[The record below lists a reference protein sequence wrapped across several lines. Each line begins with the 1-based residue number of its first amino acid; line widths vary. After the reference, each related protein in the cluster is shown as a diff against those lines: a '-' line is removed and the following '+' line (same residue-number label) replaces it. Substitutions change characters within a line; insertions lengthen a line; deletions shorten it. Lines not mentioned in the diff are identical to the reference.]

1 MTITYALNEIEK
13 AAASFAG
20 YLEESGMKV
29 VIFNAPMG
37 AGKTTFITQ
46 VCKVLGVTSV
56 LSSPTYAII
65 NEYTTAANG
74 PVYHMDWYRLE
85 DEHEAIDAGV
95 EDALYSGN
103 YCFVE
108 WPVKAEGL
116 LPAHYINVHIHIV
129 SETERRIEFNLS

>member
-1 MTITYALNEIEK
+1 MTITYQLEDIENV
-13 AAASFAG
+13 AERFIS
-20 YLEESGMKV
+20 YLKESGQKV

-46 VCKVLGVTSV
+46 VCKKLGVTSV

-65 NEYTTAANG
+65 NEYATGNHTSI
-74 PVYHMDWYRLE
+74 YHMDWYRLE

-108 WPVKAEGL
+108 WPTNAEGL
-116 LPAHYINVHIHIV
+116 LPAHYIKVDIHIL
-129 SETERRIEFNLS
+129 SDKERRIDFIPN